1 VLPDSSKSSRK
12 NGIPDLGK
20 MTLEHQGKTEA
31 VLAPQH
37 LPEMVAAKAKAIGF
51 DPHVGLH
58 HGRAED
64 QRKLIFLKPPI

>member
-1 VLPDSSKSSRK
+1 
-12 NGIPDLGK
+12 
-20 MTLEHQGKTEA
+20 
-31 VLAPQH
+31 
-37 LPEMVAAKAKAIGF
+37 MVAAKAKAIGF